1 MDSTPSTPNNNNTV
15 AQPPPTPT
23 VNRARPRESGGTP
36 PRQAPALRRTI
47 TNDSLPSDFRMPTI
61 NMRETNAQMATLT
74 GRDLPT
80 GVLPDEAK
88 VVYHK
93 VYSGR
98 KTHLGSVAILLALD
112 MRKAVVCM
120 CLHTQPQQIG
130 KEVMNVLNAKAE
142 RDGGAAAPKDRW
154 PGITWIGIDETNL
167 CKKTPYLTKMGW
179 FATPDST
186 KGAMALQKLIKQI
199 SCEVLSSNMP
209 MDFYL
214 AEMNVPDQA
223 VEKTKV
229 ILDILSR
236 KITIDVSV
244 EDDNEAT
251 QREDTA

>member
-1 MDSTPSTPNNNNTV
+1 MNSTPSTPNNNVVV

-23 VNRARPRESGGTP
+23 ASRARPHESGGTP

-98 KTHLGSVAILLALD
+98 KTHLGHVALLLALD

-209 MDFYL
+209 TDFYL

-223 VEKTKV
+223 IEKTKV

-244 EDDNEAT
+244 EDDDEAT
-251 QREDTA
+251 QGEDTA

>member
-1 MDSTPSTPNNNNTV
+1 MSSTPSTPVNNVSV

-23 VNRARPRESGGTP
+23 ASRARPHESGGTP
-36 PRQAPALRRTI
+36 PRPAPALRRTI
-47 TNDSLPSDFRMPTI
+47 TNDSLPADFRMPAI
-61 NMRETNAQMATLT
+61 NVRETNAQMASLT

-98 KTHLGSVAILLALD
+98 KTNLGSVAILLALD
-112 MRKAVVCM
+112 LRKAAVCI
-120 CLHTQPQQIG
+120 CLHTYPQQIG
-130 KEVMNVLNAKAE
+130 KEVMNVLNSKAE

-167 CKKTPYLTKMGW
+167 CKKTPYLTKTGW

-199 SCEVLSSNMP
+199 SCEVLSCNIP

-214 AEMNVPDQA
+214 AEMSVPDEA
-223 VEKTKV
+223 VGKTKV
-229 ILDILSR
+229 I
-236 KITIDVSV
+236 
-244 EDDNEAT
+244 
-251 QREDTA
+251 